1 MPVTVVIVKEMSP
14 CGITASKMTKAKM
27 NVAEMPHDKMPGNN
41 DSE

>member
-14 CGITASKMTKAKM
+14 YGITASKMTQAKI
-27 NVAEMPHDKMPGNN
+27 NVDEMPLDNMSGNN